1 MNPSTAAAWF
11 LQADGSVP
19 VKVNVKASPIAI
31 CLLVDSVIDL
41 VIENLLQANVHALE
55 ITLDCCNTAAASAY
69 STYPM
74 LL

>member
-1 MNPSTAAAWF
+1 MNPSTAAAWL
-11 LQADGSVP
+11 LQADGS

-41 VIENLLQANVHALE
+41 VIENLLRANVHALE

-69 STYPM
+69 VSYAT
-74 LL
+74 LI